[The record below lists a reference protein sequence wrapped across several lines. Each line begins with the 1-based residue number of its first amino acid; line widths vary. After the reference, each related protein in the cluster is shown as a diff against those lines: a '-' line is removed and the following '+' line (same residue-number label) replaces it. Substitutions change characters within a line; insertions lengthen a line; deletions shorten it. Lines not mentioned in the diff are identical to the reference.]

1 MTISTG
7 SVRAARLTDRQ
18 ALIDLSRRVHAAG
31 DAHRRS
37 LGVPAPSA
45 RRAQISLG
53 SLIPTWLPLRPP
65 SVHLIAEKDGQLV
78 GSCRAIEEPHRE
90 DWVIT
95 ELDAADGPM
104 AAEVRWEL
112 LERLIE
118 EGQKKEVA
126 RYHAACSDVR
136 ENLELFGQAGFM
148 AYAQEEILY
157 LPSESERGARGW
169 LRRLLAR
176 SSGAQHD
183 GRPERGS
190 ARGERGERRAPARR
204 SDPRVGAQPTA
215 EREPIRAAGAPDA
228 WYLFDLW
235 SHATPP
241 AIARIEGYS
250 AADWESVGHEAIV
263 PRSSL
268 NPLLHFSEVGA
279 WLMLQDQRAG
289 GFVQYGACRE
299 GPSYLRFLIRDGT
312 DGAGFLRAAMEALGR
327 DALAA
332 GMLAPVRTYESTGI
346 RAAAA
351 VGFVPIGRVTMLVR
365 EVRATIRQPVMV
377 PAIH

>member
-1 MTISTG
+1 MTMATG

-18 ALIDLSRRVHAAG
+18 ALVDLSRRVHASG

-37 LGVPAPSA
+37 LGVPAPLA
-45 RRAQISLG
+45 HRPQISLA

-65 SVHLIAEKDGQLV
+65 SVHLVAESDSQLV

-104 AAEVRWEL
+104 ASEIRWSL
-112 LERLIE
+112 LEALIE
-118 EGQKKEVA
+118 EGQKKAIA

-157 LPSESERGARGW
+157 LPPIAERGARGW
-169 LRRLLAR
+169 LRRVVAR
-176 SSGAQHD
+176 DARTRRD
-183 GRPERGS
+183 GRAQRDGHLDHANATRASDLHVDAS
-190 ARGERGERRAPARR
+190 AGEGQAI
-204 SDPRVGAQPTA
+204 Q
-215 EREPIRAAGAPDA
+215 AAGAPDA
-228 WYLFDLW
+228 WHLFDLW

-241 AIARIEGYS
+241 AIARLEGYS
-250 AADWESVGHEAIV
+250 AADWEAVGHEATV

-279 WLMLQDQRAG
+279 WFVPLDQRAG
-289 GFVQYGACRE
+289 GFAQYGACRE
-299 GPSYLRFLIRDGT
+299 GPHYLRFLVRDGT
-312 DGAGFLRAAMEALGR
+312 DGAAFLRSTLRSVSR
-327 DALAA
+327 DALVA
-332 GMLAPVRTYESTGI
+332 GILSPVRTYESTGM
-346 RAAAA
+346 RAATA
-351 VGFVPIGRVTMLVR
+351 VGFEPIGRVTMLVR
-365 EVRATIRQPVMV
+365 EVRAMVHEPALV